1 MISLPAFVFYFPWT
15 ILAYVIFVGIN
26 FAALLLVVSP
36 SSGLPMFLHSF
47 LLAGGR
53 GLACGVFFLIP
64 CFDFPWPFALL
75 LPFWFVDDSAL
86 LIACFTG
93 IHGYQ
98 MAFLIA
104 PNFSCLLLSQ

>member
-53 GLACGVFFLIP
+53 ELACGVFFL
-64 CFDFPWPFALL
+64 FLVLTFLGLL
-75 LPFWFVDDSAL
+75 LCYYPFGL
-86 LIACFTG
+86 LMIVL
-93 IHGYQ
+93 Y
-98 MAFLIA
+98 
-104 PNFSCLLLSQ
+104 